1 MIATENT
8 ENTEYFP
15 SVPSVPSVVYY
26 SSFIGICILLV
37 NIVWFLTIIDQKS
50 KH

>member
-8 ENTEYFP
+8 ENTEYF
-15 SVPSVPSVVYY
+15 PSVPSVVYY